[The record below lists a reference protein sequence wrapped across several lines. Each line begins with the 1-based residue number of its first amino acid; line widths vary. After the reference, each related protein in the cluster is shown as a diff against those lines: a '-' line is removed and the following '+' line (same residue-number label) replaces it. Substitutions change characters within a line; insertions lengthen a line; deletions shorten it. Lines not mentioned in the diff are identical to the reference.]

1 MRLGSTELLDL
12 LQVADSAFPI
22 GSFSHSLGLE
32 SLAAEGALAS
42 AADLSLT
49 GERLLGG
56 LATSDLPAARAAHGA
71 DELESLLA
79 ADHAVTAT
87 RSARES
93 REASAAMGRRMIVAA
108 RAIGVSDPLLDA
120 YEESVRGERAPGS
133 HPVAWGSSLRAMGV
147 SLDAALHGLAFSV
160 LAGFVAA
167 GQKLIPLGQG
177 AAQGVLRELRCTIAA
192 AVERSRDIDPL
203 GVFAFAPELEIAS
216 MAHERLDGRL
226 FAS

>member
-1 MRLGSTELLDL
+1 MRLESTELLDL

-32 SLAAEGALAS
+32 SLAARGALAS
-42 AADLSLT
+42 PADLSRT
-49 GERLLGG
+49 GERLLGA
-56 LATSDLPAARAAHGA
+56 LATSDLPAACAAHGA
-71 DELESLLA
+71 EELESLVA
-79 ADHAVTAT
+79 ADHAVAAT

-93 REASAAMGRRMIVAA
+93 RDASAAMGRRMIVAA
-108 RAIGVSDPLLDA
+108 GAIGVDDPLLDA
-120 YEESVRGERAPGS
+120 YEEAVRGERAPGS

-177 AAQGVLRELRCTIAA
+177 AAQGVLRELQRTITT
-192 AVERSRDIDPL
+192 AVERSRELDPL
-203 GVFAFAPELEIAS
+203 DVFAFAPELEIAS